1 MIETFNND
9 LLDASI
15 CMYFVYNL
23 VVILHIKCSWYFFL
37 LKLVVSL
44 ILLQLEEGLVRRFY
58 AVSFRDVIGQRSA
71 PPKPIRETLALQTLQ
86 TCYRLDSAVI
96 ISIKLYEWL
105 TPNISVFLTIM
116 IFIHTSKVTLYFTLI
131 FILVI

>member
-96 ISIKLYEWL
+96 ISIRLYEWL

>member
-96 ISIKLYEWL
+96 ISIRLYE
-105 TPNISVFLTIM
+105 
-116 IFIHTSKVTLYFTLI
+116 
-131 FILVI
+131 

>member
-1 MIETFNND
+1 MIKTFNND

-15 CMYFVYNL
+15 YMYFVYNL